1 MENPIVSTFLRCA
14 VGFFLCFGANKGQKH
29 FASKE
34 GEVLYSMKIKSSPGN
49 EAEDRTLLL
58 SYFKVTG

>member
-1 MENPIVSTFLRCA
+1 M
-14 VGFFLCFGANKGQKH
+14 KQKH

-34 GEVLYSMKIKSSPGN
+34 GEALYPMKIKSSLGN